1 MEAEYNEKGLAKHMC
16 ASPTGEIVSNT
27 CQQQRKS
34 YDMCISEDFTKDV
47 LLKEAEKMKTGNV
60 DYIQI
65 LDQNHGGTPYL
76 CYSDKHSH
84 PAVPGKW
91 MVEHMTDFLKK
102 LKATLGNDIL
112 LGCESAAAE
121 SYISYLNLS
130 DNRFNLNYNG
140 ARPIPL
146 YAYVYHKYLHN
157 FSGNSVC
164 STYFFDVT
172 KSPNFHMLR
181 LAYSFIIGDL
191 LTIVINEDGEIIWA
205 WGQRDF
211 STLPDREPIMEF
223 IKDATALRRGIGK
236 DYLVYGEMTAPLTV
250 KCEEEG
256 MFKLKTGDYEYYP
269 AVLTSCY
276 KNDKGEKAQILATY
290 RSKEETCEIDL
301 SGTLGAE
308 LFDYNGKLIG
318 CFNAEKVTLTLKGNS
333 AFMLKL
339 K

>member
-1 MEAEYNEKGLAKHMC
+1 
-16 ASPTGEIVSNT
+16 
-27 CQQQRKS
+27 
-34 YDMCISEDFTKDV
+34 
-47 LLKEAEKMKTGNV
+47 
-60 DYIQI
+60 
-65 LDQNHGGTPYL
+65 
-76 CYSDKHSH
+76 
-84 PAVPGKW
+84 
-91 MVEHMTDFLKK
+91 
-102 LKATLGNDIL
+102 
-112 LGCESAAAE
+112 
-121 SYISYLNLS
+121 
-130 DNRFNLNYNG
+130 
-140 ARPIPL
+140 
-146 YAYVYHKYLHN
+146 
-157 FSGNSVC
+157 
-164 STYFFDVT
+164 
-172 KSPNFHMLR
+172 MLR

-308 LFDYNGKLIG
+308 LFDCNGKLIG

>member
-1 MEAEYNEKGLAKHMC
+1 
-16 ASPTGEIVSNT
+16 
-27 CQQQRKS
+27 
-34 YDMCISEDFTKDV
+34 MCISEDFTKEV
-47 LLKEAEKMKTGNV
+47 LLREAEKMKSGKV
-60 DYIQI
+60 DYVQI

-102 LKATLGNDIL
+102 LKAGLGEDIL

-121 SYISYLNLS
+121 AYIPYLNLS
-130 DNRFNLNYNG
+130 DNRFNLNYS
-140 ARPIPL
+140 AAKPIPI
-146 YAYVYHKYLHN
+146 YAYIYHKYLHN

-164 STYFFDVT
+164 STYFFDVD
-172 KSPNFHMLR
+172 KSPFFHMLR

-191 LTIVINEDGEIIWA
+191 LTIVINENGEIIWA

-223 IKDATALRRGIGK
+223 IKNATELRRGIGK
-236 DYLVYGEMTAPLTV
+236 DFLVFGEMIAPLPV

-256 MFKLKTGDYEYYP
+256 MFKYKTNEFEYYP
-269 AVLTSCY
+269 AVLTSCF
-276 KNDKGEKAQILATY
+276 KNDKGEKAQIFATY
-290 RSKEETCEIDL
+290 RSKEEICEIDL
-301 SGTLGAE
+301 SNTLGAE
-308 LFDYNGKLIG
+308 LFDSKGDLIK

-333 AFMLKL
+333 AFMLKF